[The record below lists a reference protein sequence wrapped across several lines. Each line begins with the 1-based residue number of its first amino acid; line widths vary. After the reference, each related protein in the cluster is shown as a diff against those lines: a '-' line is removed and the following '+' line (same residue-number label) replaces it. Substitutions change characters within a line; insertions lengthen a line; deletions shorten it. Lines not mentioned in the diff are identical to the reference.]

1 MTARRSSRSILDM
14 TAKQARAF
22 LLKPESYCNTD
33 LPLYFTFAEMLSAV
47 SKELLGKSLASLSS
61 DPRKHEGVN
70 YSMLS
75 NKDGR
80 HAWRPL
86 QLIHPALYVSLVEQ
100 MTSPDQWK
108 VICERFEEFRALSN
122 IKCLSIPVAA
132 PSNRKDKAAQ
142 ILNWWQ
148 GIEQGSIELS
158 LEYNYVLHADITDCY
173 AAIYTHSIAW
183 AITRKRL
190 PRRRRVTRR

>member
-1 MTARRSSRSILDM
+1 MSARRVSRSILDM

-33 LPLYFTFAEMLSAV
+33 LPVYFTFGVLLSAV
-47 SKELLGKSLASLSS
+47 SKELLGESLTGLSS

-86 QLIHPALYVSLVEQ
+86 Q
-100 MTSPDQWK
+100 
-108 VICERFEEFRALSN
+108 
-122 IKCLSIPVAA
+122 
-132 PSNRKDKAAQ
+132 
-142 ILNWWQ
+142 
-148 GIEQGSIELS
+148 
-158 LEYNYVLHADITDCY
+158 
-173 AAIYTHSIAW
+173 
-183 AITRKRL
+183 
-190 PRRRRVTRR
+190 